1 MQRRHRILIVDD
13 NPINVAIL
21 EEMLSDEYCLGIATS
36 GEAALEE
43 ARRFQ
48 PALILLDVVMPGID
62 GYETCRRLRATPG
75 QRGTKII
82 MVSAQDMVTERLQ
95 GYEAGAD
102 DYIIKPFEP
111 EELLA
116 KVRVYLRL
124 QSVEEIDQLK
134 TEILA
139 LLSDKTRN
147 PLNGILGPVQILQ
160 SEPDLDES
168 TRLTLLGLVQ
178 QSATRLFD
186 LVQKTE
192 MLSAMRSGVWDFQP
206 ALEDLC
212 DVIRTTTLALETQA
226 SERQIALTV
235 TLPESAIALLDWHQ
249 IRFVLLATL
258 DNALRFS
265 PPQSQI
271 KVYLEPTQDAYR
283 LTITDRGPGIAP
295 DLLPYVFEAYSYIQH
310 YAEGNCL
317 SLAIARQIVLA
328 HNGCISVESHP
339 DQGTTFLI
347 QLPMPR
353 STAVTAGRSPEP
365 LEVAADRHDK
375 A

>member
-13 NPINVAIL
+13 NAINVAIL
-21 EEMLSDEYCLGIATS
+21 EAILGEDYCLGIATS
-36 GEAALEE
+36 GEEALEVIHS
-43 ARRFQ
+43 FQ
-48 PALILLDVVMPGID
+48 PALVLLDIMMPGID
-62 GYETCRRLRATPG
+62 GYETCRRLRAMPS
-75 QRGTKII
+75 QRGIKII
-82 MVSAQDMVTERLQ
+82 MVSAKDMVTERLQ

-134 TEILA
+134 TEILT

-160 SEPDLDES
+160 SEPDLDDS
-168 TRLTLLGLVQ
+168 MRMTLLDLVQ

-192 MLSAMRSGVWDFQP
+192 MLSAMKSGTWGFQP

-212 DVIRTTTLALETQA
+212 DVVRTTSLALESRA
-226 SERQIALTV
+226 RERHIELTAE
-235 TLPESAIALLDWHQ
+235 LPETAVALVDWHQ
-249 IRFVLLATL
+249 IQFVLTALL
-258 DNALRFS
+258 DNALHFN
-265 PPQSQI
+265 PEHSQ
-271 KVYLEPTQDAYR
+271 VDVRLWRTPTAYC
-283 LTITDRGPGIAP
+283 LTVTDHGPGIAL

-310 YAEGNCL
+310 YAEGNGL

-328 HNGCISVESHP
+328 HSGRIHVESVP
-339 DQGTTFLI
+339 GQGATFMI
-347 QLPMPR
+347 QLPLP
-353 STAVTAGRSPEP
+353 TP
-365 LEVAADRHDK
+365 VASATVLLGSETV
-375 A
+375 